1 VPGVFSVVARQR
13 ADAGAGRR
21 GAGRARPVLP
31 AAPQRRI
38 DVPVPTEAT
47 MLSPRLHHF
56 LDERNAPYTTLSH
69 ARTLTAQ
76 DTANAAH
83 IGNHHFAK
91 TVMLK
96 VDGVMAMMVMPAAY
110 RIDLTRLSRALG
122 GREVELAQ
130 EDEFKDAFPDCEL
143 GAMPPFGHLYGMPV
157 YVDARLAGQPEI
169 AFNAGSH
176 TELVRMPYAEF
187 ERLAQPELLWLAHVM

>member
-1 VPGVFSVVARQR
+1 
-13 ADAGAGRR
+13 
-21 GAGRARPVLP
+21 
-31 AAPQRRI
+31 
-38 DVPVPTEAT
+38 

-56 LDERNAPYTTLSH
+56 LDERHAPYETLNH
-69 ARTLTAQ
+69 PRTITAQ

-83 IGNHHFAK
+83 IGNRHFAK

-96 VDGVMAMMVMPAAY
+96 VDGKLAMMVMPASY

-122 GREVELAQ
+122 GGMVELAT
-130 EDEFKDAFPDCEL
+130 ENEFKDAFADCEI

-157 YVDARLAGQPEI
+157 YVDSRLASQSEI
-169 AFNAGSH
+169 AFNAGTH
-176 TELVRMPYAEF
+176 TDAVRMPYKEC